1 MNRREFITLTIAGAM
16 TPGLFHCSSEKEK
29 DKSKR
34 VEPKGAPNVLF
45 IVIDDLNDWIGCM
58 AGHPDAKTPH
68 LDRLAQRGTLFTNAH
83 CSAPFSNPSRVSVLV
98 GRRPSTTKV
107 YINPLKCPAIRTAP
121 FVGNSHSVRTDRWRY
136 IRYNDGTEELYDHE
150 DDEFEW
156 VNLANKSEYNEVK
169 SKLARW
175 LQTVN
180 APDAPFKV

>member
-1 MNRREFITLTIAGAM
+1 MSAIT
-16 TPGLFHCSSEKEK
+16 
-29 DKSKR
+29 
-34 VEPKGAPNVLF
+34 
-45 IVIDDLNDWIGCM
+45 
-58 AGHPDAKTPH
+58 
-68 LDRLAQRGTLFTNAH
+68 
-83 CSAPFSNPSRVSVLV
+83 
-98 GRRPSTTKV
+98 
-107 YINPLKCPAIRTAP
+107 TAP